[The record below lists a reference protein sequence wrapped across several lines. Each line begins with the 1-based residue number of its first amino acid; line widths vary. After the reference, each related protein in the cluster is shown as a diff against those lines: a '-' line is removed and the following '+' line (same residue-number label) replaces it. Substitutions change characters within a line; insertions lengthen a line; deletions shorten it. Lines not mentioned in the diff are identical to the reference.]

1 MCLDVGCQTIIMVKI
16 PGFTKSLISDTWFSV
31 KVPET
36 RMVVLTGHQK
46 QKNDLKGSQIIF
58 PAAQKRPIFSSSFF
72 PKRRKL

>member
-1 MCLDVGCQTIIMVKI
+1 MCLDVGCQTIIMVKK

-46 QKNDLKGSQIIF
+46 QKNETYKSPSTPL
-58 PAAQKRPIFSSSFF
+58 PLFSDCFL
-72 PKRRKL
+72 P